1 MPQLDSDARTLD
13 LKLVYYGP
21 ALSGKTT
28 NLRALK
34 RLAPAAMAGRL
45 MTFETRDNRTLFM
58 DLLPIVLQTET
69 GFCVRIKVITVPGQV
84 IHASTRKVLLENVD
98 GIVFVADSQLS
109 ETQANKEAFADLAAN
124 LACVG
129 VDTAVPM
136 VIQFNKRDLSSVRT
150 EMELEA
156 FRRHRGVPLI
166 RAVSTRGIGVIET
179 FRAIL
184 GIVWR
189 RLDADHDLTLRIGHD
204 PDTLLDA
211 FFADWR
217 DPWVEETLA

>member
-34 RLAPAAMAGRL
+34 RLAPASMAGRL

-58 DLLPIVLQTET
+58 DLLPMVLRTET
-69 GFCVRIKVITVPGQV
+69 GFCVRIKVLTVPGQV

-98 GIVFVADSQLS
+98 GIVFVADSQVS
-109 ETQANKEAFADLAAN
+109 ETLANKEAFADLGAN
-124 LACVG
+124 LAQAG
-129 VDTAVPM
+129 VDTTVPM
-136 VIQFNKRDLSSVRT
+136 VIQFNKRDLSNVRT

-156 FRRHRGVPLI
+156 FRRRRDVPLF

-179 FRAIL
+179 FRALL
-184 GIVWR
+184 GMVWR
-189 RLDADHDLTLRIGHD
+189 HLDADYDLTVRFGHE
-204 PDTLLDA
+204 PDALLDA

-217 DPWVEETLA
+217 DPWAEETLT